1 MPPSFQRQYVT
12 ERFIIMISNG
22 EKKEQ
27 SKRTV
32 IIQIHPRSDDIQW
45 EKKYDCMK
53 FYHEIIQS
61 LYINKGVILSY
72 LVHTYLCIY
81 PLPRRSFCLNIYT
94 HNTKRWK
101 WKEIKH
107 RNEIMKAGNEKWY
120 NRKFPIKIK
129 SLLLQLYTA
138 KLSSSSSSSF

>member
-1 MPPSFQRQYVT
+1 MPPSSAVNMWLRDSSLWYRIVGD
-12 ERFIIMISNG
+12 EWKKG
-22 EKKEQ
+22 AVEKDCNNTNT
-27 SKRTV
+27 ST
-32 IIQIHPRSDDIQW
+32 QW
-45 EKKYDCMK
+45 GHRESKYDCMN

-61 LYINKGVILSY
+61 LYKRVILLSRSY
-72 LVHTYLCIY
+72 IFMYLPSAETVLALTYTQY
-81 PLPRRSFCLNIYT
+81 KR
-94 HNTKRWK
+94 KRWK

-138 KLSSSSSSSF
+138 KLSSSSSF